1 MQIGSTADTTTALQN
16 GGTIKS
22 PSQQGQLGIND
33 FFTLMAAQLQNQD
46 PSNPTDTTQYMGQMA
61 QFSTLEQLTN
71 ISNSMNFS
79 LASSVVGK
87 NVEYSHSN
95 SQTGQTETG
104 KGIVSSVDV
113 SSSTPTCT
121 INGNTFKVSEI
132 KTILANDGTST
143 PINTSTGTQTNSTSL
158 ADAANILQ
166 LSNLMSAMQSMSN
179 DSSNTAENTQDS
191 QLGGS
196 ISNTPML

>member
-1 MQIGSTADTTTALQN
+1 MQIGSTANTTTALQN

-22 PSQQGQLGIND
+22 QSQQGQLGIND

-104 KGIVSSVDV
+104 TGIVSSVDV

-121 INGNTFKVSEI
+121 IDGKTFKVSEI
-132 KTILANDGTST
+132 KTILASDGTST
-143 PINTSTGTQTNSTSL
+143 PVNTSTGTQASTMSTE
-158 ADAANILQ
+158 DAASILQ
-166 LSNLMSAMQSMSN
+166 LSNLMNAMQMMN
-179 DSSNTAENTQDS
+179 TEDSSSSQNTQDS
-191 QLGGS
+191 LFNGS
-196 ISNTPML
+196 VSDTPML